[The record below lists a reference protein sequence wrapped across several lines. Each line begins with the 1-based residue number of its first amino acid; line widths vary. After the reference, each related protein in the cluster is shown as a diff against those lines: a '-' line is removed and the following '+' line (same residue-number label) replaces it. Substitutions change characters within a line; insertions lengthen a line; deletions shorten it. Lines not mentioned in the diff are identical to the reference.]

1 MVKLYYTKK
10 NKYTISTS
18 YPIEGLGVI
27 VNSSSIILENNLNGG
42 EGFDNLVINFDE
54 LERGKLVFYDYM
66 LSLKEKTHK
75 IVKYLVED
83 VYDANYN
90 LDSLI
95 ERMKAIGLE
104 EDGFDISRKFLTI
117 FIDSNGDIFVM
128 LKPPTERLEIGDGV
142 EGNEFIPPEDKI
154 QYLPN
159 RVMFSYLHDVREQYK
174 EYDNAVTALETIV
187 ESIIINSANIIPTVV
202 VDNKRNIASHR
213 NELMKSQRNP
223 NKLRYGIHLKS

>member
-10 NKYTISTS
+10 NKYTNSTS
-18 YPIEGLGVI
+18 YPFEGLGVI
-27 VNSSSIILENNLNGG
+27 VNTSSIILENDLLDG
-42 EGFDNLVINFDE
+42 EGFDDLVINFNE
-54 LERGKLVFYDYM
+54 LEQGKLVFYDYM
-66 LSLKEKTHK
+66 FSLRAKTHK

-83 VYDANYN
+83 VYDANDN

-95 ERMKAIGLE
+95 ERMEAIGLE
-104 EDGFDISRKFLTI
+104 EDGFNISRKFLTI

-159 RVMFSYLHDVREQYK
+159 RVMFSYLHNVRAQYK
-174 EYDNAVTALETIV
+174 EYDDAVTALETIV
-187 ESIIINSANIIPTVV
+187 ESIIINSASIIPTV
-202 VDNKRNIASHR
+202 DISDERNVASHR
-213 NELMKSQRNP
+213 NELMKAQRKP
-223 NKLRYGIHLKS
+223 SKLRYGIQLKD